1 MYVEVSG
8 LELRPGFWP
17 LFLLRTLFCVLL
29 VSPACLSLLSLS
41 SLFSSLPPSVSL
53 SAFPLRPLLL
63 PSQEIVF
70 RNQSQIINH
79 VQERKCRLLPFT
91 FIPAKSLFLSSLAA
105 RDAFS
110 QNSKTGFQW
119 HPLPLFSSP
128 SLLSSLCCRC
138 SSDCI
143 DTGD

>member
-1 MYVEVSG
+1 MLKYQVSNFVPG
-8 LELRPGFWP
+8 SGRSFCCELCSVCFWFRLP
-17 LFLLRTLFCVLL
+17 VFLF
-29 VSPACLSLLSLS
+29 SLS